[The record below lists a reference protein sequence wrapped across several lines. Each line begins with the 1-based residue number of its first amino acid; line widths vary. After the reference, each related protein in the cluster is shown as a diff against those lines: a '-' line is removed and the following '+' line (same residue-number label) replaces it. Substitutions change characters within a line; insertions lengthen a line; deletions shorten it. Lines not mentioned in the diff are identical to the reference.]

1 MQVQIAEGIL
11 MQEQEGDAFL
21 LHTATGRYFSLN
33 RSGVTI
39 WRALEAG
46 DDPVEALGGR
56 WPDVPLD
63 VRRRDADAL
72 ITRLL
77 NAGLVVESGSGD

>member
-1 MQVQIAEGIL
+1 MQVEVADGIL

-33 RSGVTI
+33 RTGLTV

-46 DDPVEALGGR
+46 ADPVKALGER
-56 WPDVPLD
+56 WPDVPID
-63 VRRRDADAL
+63 VRRRDAEAL
-72 ITRLL
+72 IDRLL
-77 NAGLVVESGSGD
+77 NAGLVTSAPAD

>member
-1 MQVQIAEGIL
+1 

-33 RSGVTI
+33 RTGLTV

-46 DDPVEALGGR
+46 SDPVKALGER
-56 WPDVPLD
+56 WPDVPID
-63 VRRRDADAL
+63 VRRRDAEAL
-72 ITRLL
+72 IDRLL
-77 NAGLVVESGSGD
+77 NAGLVTSAPAD

>member
-1 MQVQIAEGIL
+1 MQVEVADGIL

-33 RSGVTI
+33 RTGVTV

-46 DDPVEALGGR
+46 ADPVEALGER
-56 WPDVPLD
+56 WPDVPID
-63 VRRRDADAL
+63 VRRRDAEAL
-72 ITRLL
+72 IDRLL
-77 NAGLVVESGSGD
+77 NAGLVTSTRTS